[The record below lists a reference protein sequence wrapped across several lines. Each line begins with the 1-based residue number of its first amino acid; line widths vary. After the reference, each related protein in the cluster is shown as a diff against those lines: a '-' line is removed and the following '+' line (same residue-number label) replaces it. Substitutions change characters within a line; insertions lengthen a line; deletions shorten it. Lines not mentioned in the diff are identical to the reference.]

1 MLKQFVKNYEV
12 LEALPV
18 EGVHASGDSASPKN
32 LIFHILENMSSD
44 VEVLDIG
51 FGEGRL
57 GELIKSNPVTSHW
70 SVDGVDGWEA
80 NCRNLNLFQGKIYRN
95 VWHGFAQE
103 LSADQLSKYKII
115 CLLDVIEHLTADTA
129 RWLLRTL
136 LSSLGDDSYLF
147 VSTPL
152 WFYPQD
158 SQQTDDLEEHLI
170 GVPASSMLALCPL
183 MYAVNHPLIG
193 GFVFDRR
200 SLDFIE
206 FFRPTA
212 DKSFSYEKAL
222 RVSKSVGLNFG
233 QNIVYKI
240 NWG

>member
-1 MLKQFVKNYEV
+1 MKQFVKNYEV

-18 EGVHASGDSASPKN
+18 KGFYPSGNSEAPKN
-32 LIFHILENMSSD
+32 LIFHILEDMSSD
-44 VEVLDIG
+44 VEILDIG
-51 FGEGRL
+51 FGAGKL
-57 GELIKSNPVTSHW
+57 GQLIKANPATSHW

-80 NCRNLNLFQGKIYRN
+80 NCQNMHLFRRKVYRN

-103 LSADQLSKYKII
+103 LSSDQLSRYKII

-136 LSSLGDDSYLF
+136 ISSLGQDSYLF
-147 VSTPL
+147 ISTPL

-158 SQQTDDLEEHLI
+158 SEQVGDLEEHLI

-183 MYAVNHPLIG
+183 MYAVNHPLVG
-193 GFVFDRR
+193 GFVLDRR

-206 FFRPTA
+206 FFQPTS
-212 DKSFSYEKAL
+212 DKSFSYNKGVQVANF
-222 RVSKSVGLNFG
+222 VGLQLEPG
-233 QNIVYKI
+233 IVYKF
-240 NWG
+240 

>member
-12 LEALPV
+12 LEALPL
-18 EGVHASGDSASPKN
+18 EGFHANGDSASPKN

-51 FGEGRL
+51 FGAGKL
-57 GELIKSNPVTSHW
+57 GELIKSNPATSHW

-80 NCRNLNLFQGKIYRN
+80 NCRNLNLFQRKIYRN
-95 VWHGFAQE
+95 VWHGFAQA

-158 SQQTDDLEEHLI
+158 SQQAGDLEDHLI
-170 GVPASSMLALCPL
+170 GIPASSMLALCPL
-183 MYAVNHPLIG
+183 MYAVNHPLVG
-193 GFVFDRR
+193 GFVFNRR

-206 FFRPTA
+206 FFQPTS
-212 DKSFSYEKAL
+212 DKSFSYSRGAS
-222 RVSKSVGLNFG
+222 VANFVGLRFDPNV
-233 QNIVYKI
+233 VYKF
-240 NWG
+240 